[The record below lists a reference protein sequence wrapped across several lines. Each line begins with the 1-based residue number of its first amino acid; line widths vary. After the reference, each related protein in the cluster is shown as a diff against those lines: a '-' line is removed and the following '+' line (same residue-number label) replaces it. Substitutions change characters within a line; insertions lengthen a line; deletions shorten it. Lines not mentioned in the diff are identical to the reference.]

1 VRNEGAIEVR
11 TMMCD
16 DDGLGVIPFDVV
28 GNLQEKLTDQ
38 RLKLDQVDPKKP
50 GKLRYQLAR
59 AEGCFAAVSKGAKDR
74 ELMRDEIF
82 FPHSELSVTKDEQCV
97 TGHSLRI
104 SCFKATVPVDSFT
117 AGSFQS
123 LTFSR
128 KDGLWKGEI
137 EVVGMTPT
145 VEEAKAA

>member
-1 VRNEGAIEVR
+1 MNDQLVAVEN
-11 TMMCD
+11 MLCD
-16 DDGLGVIPFDVV
+16 DDGLGVIPFNVV
-28 GNLQEKLTDQ
+28 GNLEEKLNDQ

-74 ELMRDEIF
+74 ELKRDEIF
-82 FPHSELSVTKDEQCV
+82 FPRSELSVTKDERCA

-123 LTFSR
+123 LTFFR
-128 KDGLWKGEI
+128 KDGVWKGEI

-145 VEEAKAA
+145 AAA